1 MKRWRPCNE
10 RVGSHRPGWEVLEQ
24 EDHHSSPSL
33 SIWPAGLIKMP
44 MSAGSGIYP
53 PSPAFFPSETLLGK
67 RSAGLGSAAL
77 TLLGSSVPSTLRGS
91 CEDDTRK
98 AVVYQMSG
106 VRRDSSKNG
115 LLYRPHARCTL
126 SAEVLHHELI

>member
-1 MKRWRPCNE
+1 MAPLQREGGQPQTWVGGVGAGGPPLWPQPQHLARWPHKNTNVSRLWNT
-10 RVGSHRPGWEVLEQ
+10 
-24 EDHHSSPSL
+24 
-33 SIWPAGLIKMP
+33 
-44 MSAGSGIYP
+44 P

-77 TLLGSSVPSTLRGS
+77 TLLGSGVPSTLRGS

-106 VRRDSSKNG
+106 VRRDSSKNA